1 MYPQLLHSNLFC
13 SKLLEVLSTFTA
25 AEFLEI
31 FLFSMPAS
39 ILLSSEVN
47 VEQHVLNLEQNRFEC
62 RSCGYIYDPS
72 EGNKKLNIPKN
83 TPFSEL
89 DGNTFA
95 CPVCRAGKNFYKDIG
110 PKSKPSGFEEN
121 LVYGFG
127 FNSLPPGQK
136 NILIFGG
143 LAFAAAMFLSL
154 YSLH

>member
-1 MYPQLLHSNLFC
+1 MSENIQ
-13 SKLLEVLSTFTA
+13 
-25 AEFLEI
+25 
-31 FLFSMPAS
+31 PAS
-39 ILLSSEVN
+39 EENKIVEDSEKEKLSDTTSVVN
-47 VEQHVLNLEQNRFEC
+47 VEQPTLNLAQNRFEC

-110 PKSKPSGFEEN
+110 PKSKPSGCEEK
-121 LVYGFG
+121 LVYGVG

-143 LAFAAAMFLSL
+143 LAVAAAMFLSL

>member
-1 MYPQLLHSNLFC
+1 VSEEIQPIPEENKIDGNFEND
-13 SKLLEVLSTFTA
+13 KLSENSSGVEVK
-25 AEFLEI
+25 
-31 FLFSMPAS
+31 
-39 ILLSSEVN
+39 SSES
-47 VEQHVLNLEQNRFEC
+47 NLEQNRFEC
-62 RSCGYIYDPS
+62 ISCGYIYDPS
-72 EGNKKLNIPKN
+72 EGNKKLKIAKN

-89 DGNTFA
+89 DGKTFV

-121 LVYGFG
+121 LTYGFG

-143 LAFAAAMFLSL
+143 LAFAAACFLSL